1 MSLFLKGEKEN
12 NGKLNLPFSQPLLGS
27 VGVRQKSISGD
38 TVASHLGPRPS
49 QSGVWPTTL
58 CSPYP

>member
-12 NGKLNLPFSQPLLGS
+12 NGKLNLPPAYSQPLLGS

-38 TVASHLGPRPS
+38 TFAS
-49 QSGVWPTTL
+49 QSGVWPTL

>member
-1 MSLFLKGEKEN
+1 MSLFLKGEKES
-12 NGKLNLPFSQPLLGS
+12 NGKLNLPPAFSQPLLGS
-27 VGVRQKSISGD
+27 VGVRQKSIF
-38 TVASHLGPRPS
+38 ASHLGPRPS